1 MRSFATH
8 QLKAWHLA
16 KNVFIST
23 VELLLCTL
31 GLCEKSERT
40 SDCARSP
47 HDGRYAF
54 VVIISISIIM
64 AMELRSARESLRLSV
79 DFSFFFFLFFSS
91 FFFNFVLYRSCF
103 SIIVKRRT
111 HDSRA

>member
-54 VVIISISIIM
+54 VVIISISFGISNIM
-64 AMELRSARESLRLSV
+64 HMELRSARESLRLSV
-79 DFSFFFFLFFSS
+79 DFSFFFFFSS
-91 FFFNFVLYRSCF
+91 FFF
-103 SIIVKRRT
+103 
-111 HDSRA
+111 

>member
-23 VELLLCTL
+23 VELFVMHARSF
-31 GLCEKSERT
+31 CEKSERT

-54 VVIISISIIM
+54 VVIIISISFGISIIM
-64 AMELRSARESLRLSV
+64 AMKLRSARESLRLSV
-79 DFSFFFFLFFSS
+79 DSSFFFFFLLFF
-91 FFFNFVLYRSCF
+91 
-103 SIIVKRRT
+103 
-111 HDSRA
+111 